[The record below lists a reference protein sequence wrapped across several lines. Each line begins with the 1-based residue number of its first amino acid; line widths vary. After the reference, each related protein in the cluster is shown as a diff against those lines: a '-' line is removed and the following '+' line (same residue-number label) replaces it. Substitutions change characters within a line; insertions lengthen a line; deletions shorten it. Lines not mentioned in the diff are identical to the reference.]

1 MQTPN
6 LTSKKAKA
14 SRMKDETPLYDF
26 DTIDLNHYNTFLAW
40 KDKECMLTDFRFVL
54 HNCC

>member
-1 MQTPN
+1 
-6 LTSKKAKA
+6 
-14 SRMKDETPLYDF
+14 MKDETPLYEF